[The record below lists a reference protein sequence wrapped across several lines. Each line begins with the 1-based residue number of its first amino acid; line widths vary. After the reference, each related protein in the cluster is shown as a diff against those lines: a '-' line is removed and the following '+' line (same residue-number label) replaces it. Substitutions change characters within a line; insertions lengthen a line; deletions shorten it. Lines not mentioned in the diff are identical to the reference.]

1 MRCPYCSCEN
11 TQVKDSRPTE
21 ENQSI
26 RRRRVCED
34 CGGRF
39 TTFERVQLRE
49 ITVIKRS
56 GRHVPFD
63 REKLSR
69 SVSVALRK
77 RPVQEDRIE
86 RVVSGIVRQ
95 LESAGEQEIPSS
107 AIGELAMEAL
117 KGLDPVAYVRFASVY
132 RDFRE
137 AGDFHEVL
145 GEIAERA
152 ERTVEAAGTAPVTA
166 PNTGDVPD
174 RKH

>member
-1 MRCPYCSCEN
+1 MRCPYCNCEN

-21 ENQSI
+21 ENATI

-39 TTFERVQLRE
+39 TTFERVQLRD
-49 ITVIKRS
+49 ITVVKRS
-56 GRHVPFD
+56 GRRVPFD

-69 SVSVALRK
+69 SVAIALRK
-77 RPVQEDRIE
+77 RPIQPE
-86 RVVSGIVRQ
+86 RVERLVSGLVRQ
-95 LESAGEQEIPSS
+95 LESSGESDVASS
-107 AIGELAMEAL
+107 AIGELVMDAL

-137 AGDFHEVL
+137 AADFQEVL
-145 GEIAERA
+145 GEIAGSGPAA
-152 ERTVEAAGTAPVTA
+152 EKPAAPPGPPAHVS
-166 PNTGDVPD
+166 D